1 MNHLVRAIILAL
13 SITCIANVIKPV
25 MVITSQMYMLACRH
39 SLCDFNVTT
48 NMQMN
53 RISDFMIVERLNTI
67 AFAKTYSFFYKIVL
81 KLKKHAQKSHSGHNA
96 KYKAKP

>member
-1 MNHLVRAIILAL
+1 
-13 SITCIANVIKPV
+13 
-25 MVITSQMYMLACRH
+25 
-39 SLCDFNVTT
+39 
-48 NMQMN
+48 MQMN
-53 RISDFMIVERLNTI
+53 RISDFNIVDRLNTI